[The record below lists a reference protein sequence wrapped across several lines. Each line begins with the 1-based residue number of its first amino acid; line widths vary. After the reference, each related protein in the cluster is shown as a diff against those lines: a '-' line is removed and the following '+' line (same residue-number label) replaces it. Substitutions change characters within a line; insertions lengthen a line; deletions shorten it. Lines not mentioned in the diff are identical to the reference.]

1 MPVKSWLDAISEG
14 RTMSVKTGP
23 AFSVTDQELQE
34 ELMWDNYCRQMEAQ
48 MRAPQWV
55 VLAIPADLEAALMQE
70 KARSVVH

>member
-1 MPVKSWLDAISEG
+1 
-14 RTMSVKTGP
+14 MSVKTGP

-34 ELMWDNYCRQMEAQ
+34 ELMWDNYCKQMEAQ
-48 MRAPQWV
+48 MRAPGWV